1 MPTSTDVFLKPAYTE
16 EATLSKEL
24 RDLNQSPD
32 SRSDSS
38 LKRIAALFLLTLRTD
53 SWLKEQTQ

>member
-32 SRSDSS
+32 
-38 LKRIAALFLLTLRTD
+38 FTTNFV
-53 SWLKEQTQ
+53 

>member
-32 SRSDSS
+32 
-38 LKRIAALFLLTLRTD
+38 FTTNFV
-53 SWLKEQTQ
+53 WP